1 MHEYKLDFGM
11 NSNCLHLSKV
21 HSASMS
27 PSVLTATHTAKSNL
41 ILTSTLGRLNNSG
54 EIKTQTHM
62 SIPNASCVTAVS
74 QML

>member
-1 MHEYKLDFGM
+1 M

-21 HSASMS
+21 HSASIMS
-27 PSVLTATHTAKSNL
+27 PSVLTATHTTKFNL

-62 SIPNASCVTAVS
+62 SVPNASCVTAVS